1 MMQATFSDSH
11 DLASLPMMT
20 NPQNTASPLTPSLAT
35 SLGTSASS
43 ALKQPRVSHR
53 PLSPRTKAII
63 REAEEIKQLLMQLS
77 WFSPDNADAQKG
89 ILEQHEKIKHLN
101 SFGKQLLIRMFR
113 SNDRFWGYK
122 VDFEHYL
129 LKPDVLFLVGTLCDS
144 FDYMNTSPIYG
155 LNVLDIGCGALSTYG
170 PPDESQDLLS
180 QFHADR
186 PPIATEMLQMLGAKT
201 IGLDPRANNPED
213 YKYDVAYK
221 HFKVEF
227 ENVEQWLRTTQQ
239 KFDVISCMNLFNRQ
253 SFLYDHHS
261 YEDTGE
267 FFKSLRIG
275 LLPDGLLYSSP
286 PLLPSS
292 EENRQ
297 MNRRIFTRAGFRIL
311 HEGYFFI
318 ATKA

>member
-1 MMQATFSDSH
+1 MPS
-11 DLASLPMMT
+11 SL
-20 NPQNTASPLTPSLAT
+20 QQT
-35 SLGTSASS
+35 SSGD
-43 ALKQPRVSHR
+43 K

-63 REAEEIKQLLMQLS
+63 READEIKHLLMQLS
-77 WFSPDNADAQKG
+77 CFSPDQAEMQLQMLDQS
-89 ILEQHEKIKHLN
+89 EKIKHLN

-113 SNDRFWGYK
+113 SNERFRAYK
-122 VDFEHYL
+122 VDFDNYI

-155 LNVLDIGCGALSTYG
+155 LSVLDVGCGALSTYG
-170 PPDESQDLLS
+170 PPDGTQDLLL

-186 PPIATEMLQMLGAKT
+186 PPIATEMLQMLGAKA
-201 IGLDPRANNPED
+201 IGLDPRANNSGE
-213 YKYDVAYK
+213 YAYDVAYK

-227 ENVEQWLRTTQQ
+227 DDVDQWLRTTRQ
-239 KFDVISCMNLFNRQ
+239 KFDVISCINLFNRQ

-261 YEDTGE
+261 YEDVAT
-267 FFKSLRIG
+267 FFQSLRTG

-286 PLLPSS
+286 PLIPSS

-297 MNRRIFTRAGFRIL
+297 TNRRIFTRAGFRIL

-318 ATKA
+318 TTKA

>member
-1 MMQATFSDSH
+1 MIQAEYSESNALVDLPIMIDSKNISANHRHRPHSSSSMQ
-11 DLASLPMMT
+11 
-20 NPQNTASPLTPSLAT
+20 T
-35 SLGTSASS
+35 SRSGD
-43 ALKQPRVSHR
+43 K

-63 REAEEIKQLLMQLS
+63 READEIRHLLMQLS
-77 WFSPDNADAQKG
+77 CFSHEQAGMQYQ

-122 VDFEHYL
+122 VDFDNYI
-129 LKPDVLFLVGTLCDS
+129 LKSDVLFLVGTLCDS

-170 PPDESQDLLS
+170 PPDEKQDLLS

-201 IGLDPRANNPED
+201 IGLDPRANNSGE

-227 ENVEQWLRTTQQ
+227 DGVHQWLQTTQQ

-253 SFLYDHHS
+253 SFLYDHS
-261 YEDTGE
+261 DVEDTAA
-267 FFKSLRIG
+267 FFKDLRTG

-286 PLLPSS
+286 PFIPSS
-292 EENRQ
+292 DENRSS
-297 MNRRIFTRAGFRIL
+297 NRRIFTRAGFRIL
-311 HEGYFFI
+311 HEGYFLI
-318 ATKA
+318 LTKA